1 MIDRQLAVESWIL
14 RSCVISFLLVVDIC
28 RVLGILADLNQPC
41 PQVVPTAALVNRRL
55 GLVLRRGVR
64 WVKRGLCWLF
74 VEAVAAPAAGMLFI
88 LIYLGVCRHSRLRL
102 SFDGSNQLLQHLLVA
117 HEARVSL
124 IGLLRAD
131 TGLISSSDSI
141 NRRLRRCKYQTL

>member
-1 MIDRQLAVESWIL
+1 ML
-14 RSCVISFLLVVDIC
+14 
-28 RVLGILADLNQPC
+28 
-41 PQVVPTAALVNRRL
+41 
-55 GLVLRRGVR
+55 
-64 WVKRGLCWLF
+64 

-124 IGLLRAD
+124 IGRLRAD
-131 TGLISSSDSI
+131 TGLISGADSGG
-141 NRRLRRCKYQTL
+141 RRLRRCKYQTL